1 MRIRKM
7 KMLCWKCKKEMKRVK
22 DNFHGF
28 TLPAWK
34 CPRCKEIIYDGQDIQ
49 PILEYFKMKAEKKGI
64 TATVGVLG
72 KSKIVRIP
80 KVAEQIYKIGKGDK
94 LRLELEPGRISIWV
108 KA

>member
-1 MRIRKM
+1 M
-7 KMLCWKCKKEMKRVK
+7 KMLCWKCEREMKRVK

-34 CPRCKEIIYDGQDIQ
+34 CPGCKEIIYDGRDIQ
-49 PILEYFKMKAEKKGI
+49 PILEYLKMKAKKGGI

-72 KSKIVRIP
+72 RSKIVRIP
-80 KVAEQIYKIGKGDK
+80 KVAEEIYKIRKGDRLK
-94 LRLELEPGRISIWV
+94 LDLGPEGICIRV

>member
-1 MRIRKM
+1 M
-7 KMLCWKCKKEMKRVK
+7 KMFCWKCKKEMKRVK

-34 CPRCKEIIYDGQDIQ
+34 CPNCKEIIYDAKDIQ
-49 PILEYFKMKAEKKGI
+49 PILEYFKMKAKKKGI

-72 KSKIVRIP
+72 ESKIVRIP
-80 KVAEQIYKIGKGDK
+80 KVAEEIYKISKGDK
-94 LRLELEPGRISIWV
+94 LKLDLGPEGICIRV